1 MYISDKEINEI
12 IRKLCG
18 DPADIDKLRAFIA
31 LNQHKLDFYTKNPLY
46 LGKSR
51 AEKEKYHE
59 DQLDS
64 YKRMIQIANEN
75 IREATNAR
83 MKNE

>member
-1 MYISDKEINEI
+1 MYFTDKQINEI

-46 LGKSR
+46 LGNSR
-51 AEKEKYHE
+51 ADKEKYHA

-64 YKRMIQIANEN
+64 YKRMIQIANEYL
-75 IREATNAR
+75 
-83 MKNE
+83 NEL